1 MDRSHTTAI
10 ADPVAPA
17 ANLKPATDADDQA
30 RQLCLT
36 RRQGWLAWATAIA
49 VLLSG
54 LNASVQVVKIILDHP
69 GQSAAQRPHPA
80 DTRKPFYKDE
90 PPAMSGGRGLR
101 K

>member
-17 ANLKPATDADDQA
+17 ANPPPAMDADDQA

-36 RRQGWLAWATAIA
+36 RRQGWLAWATAVA

-54 LNASVQVVKIILDHP
+54 LNASVQVVKIVLDHP
-69 GQSAAQRPHPA
+69 GQSAAQRPHLA
-80 DTRKPFYKDE
+80 DTRKPFHKDE
-90 PPAMSGGRGLR
+90 PPAMPGGRGLR